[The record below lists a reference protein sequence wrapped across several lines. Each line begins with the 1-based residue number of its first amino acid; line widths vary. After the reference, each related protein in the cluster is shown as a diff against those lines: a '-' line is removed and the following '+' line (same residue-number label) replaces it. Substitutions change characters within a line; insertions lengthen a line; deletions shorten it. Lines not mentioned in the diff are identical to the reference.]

1 MGSFNSGNG
10 SGHGYAAAPAPVRQV
25 DHFPADTPE
34 SKRSGYGLP
43 CAGCKTYYPA
53 NLAVCPVC
61 RSSKRVSAIE
71 PVPSINP
78 AEQLPDP
85 EQLEQER
92 ERFLAEFNAQVVH
105 APVPEESP
113 IAEPGCCSRQ
123 QTHHLGSPEPPTV
136 CQSCYDQLEERVDVL
151 EAALHMSLEE
161 AAQIVYDA
169 VWADP
174 SDPTKTYQN
183 AAHALLVELRRRTA
197 TPQVFSPLQSPFN

>member
-1 MGSFNSGNG
+1 MGSFNSPHG
-10 SGHGYAAAPAPVRQV
+10 SGYGYAAAPAPARRV
-25 DHFPADTPE
+25 DLFAEDSSE

-43 CAGCKTYYPA
+43 CARCKTYYPA

-61 RSSKRVSAIE
+61 RSSERVSPIE
-71 PVPSINP
+71 PLASINP

-105 APVPEESP
+105 APVAEEAP
-113 IAEPGCCSRQ
+113 LAGPGCCGRQ
-123 QTHHLGSPEPPTV
+123 ETHLGSPEPPTV

-151 EAALHMSLEE
+151 EAALHMDLHE

-183 AAHALLVELRRRTA
+183 AAHALLVELRRRSA
-197 TPQVFSPLQSPFN
+197 IPQVFGQLPSPIN